1 MWTNQ
6 LTWIYFMKM
15 VLILLKK
22 KMNFWQKK
30 LSPFIKN
37 YHPQFII
44 PPHIS
49 YKNMASF
56 SYNIDDLPPVPSNE
70 SFCQLTS
77 AYISMK
83 PRERNYKVVSFSNM
97 VNPLLF
103 EKNMF
108 VCASKAY
115 MFPLQS
121 NDIFKSDTGSPVL
134 SCKSFV
140 CTTSGP
146 SQHVR
151 LLSLLLL
158 YVTVKTYIIVLFIVI
173 LSVSLVLVNLY
184 TLLLVQLL
192 VL

>member
-115 MFPLQS
+115 MFPL
-121 NDIFKSDTGSPVL
+121 
-134 SCKSFV
+134 
-140 CTTSGP
+140 
-146 SQHVR
+146 
-151 LLSLLLL
+151 
-158 YVTVKTYIIVLFIVI
+158 
-173 LSVSLVLVNLY
+173 
-184 TLLLVQLL
+184 
-192 VL
+192 